1 MAEEIKRV
9 ISIDTK
15 SSNKSI
21 NSLKKEVD
29 ELSASL
35 NELEIGTK
43 EYNDTLALLGKKQ
56 SELTTINDKI
66 AQSSR
71 TTAQR
76 FESIAKI
83 SAGLASGYGAVTSA
97 ITLFGNESEDLTKVM
112 VKLQSTI
119 ALVQGV
125 GGLKDL
131 LEELPVL
138 GDWFKKLV
146 GFINPFNTSLD
157 TAAKNLN
164 NIDIGKLKTLENITA
179 NGANININQTTN
191 SNTTTTSSGF
201 ISPDNPE
208 YSQNV
213 DKSTS
218 STAAFAK
225 EQDNL
230 RGKLKT
236 LNVAYSLENK
246 QLSDLNLLRAKSL
259 GTINGLKQAE
269 EELEKQLKA
278 GEISN
283 TKYQLEIG
291 RLTNARIKE
300 EANLSRYNETIQA
313 STDNLSRIKTN
324 IDRTTTS
331 IRSMGTA
338 TTALQKAGKGLKTI
352 LSTTGWIALA
362 TAIGV
367 LIGKV
372 ISYVSSLKSA
382 EKQAKEFRKAI
393 TETTNQIASKSIGVF
408 KELQIAYEKVGDSA
422 DAKQE
427 FLNKYADKIKET
439 GLNINTVAQAEDAFI
454 NNTGNYV
461 AALTARA
468 KAQAIEEQAIKIYEE
483 YLNKRSEIENKI
495 EDTNF
500 GEASAWQAFKATA
513 MFWKDYQG
521 QIYEYTKQ
529 NKENTYNELS
539 DLNREIEERLRKM
552 FEDVAELNKKYGGFF
567 DIEVIKNNTTQAKE
581 EINEFDV
588 WLQNRLNAKDPVDE
602 LEDEYIRLL
611 ALAIKNNRSIEEVEA
626 WHQEELKKIRDKA
639 REDEENARKSAADK
653 AWNDFQAELKRIRDL
668 SSTSNLREPVEQ
680 TFQTTY
686 TQGASKAFGL
696 AGDYNGTGYKFTYQ
710 SRDDLNNQYKAQ
722 TEYNNELLR
731 LTRERILQENELLNE
746 QLSNEQLSADRRLE
760 IERILD
766 ENKRALSDAEIKN
779 EQANTQAY
787 QHLQQARQQALQG
800 TLSVASSVAGS
811 MATIWG
817 EESKVG
823 KGFATAQ
830 ALIDTYSA
838 ANSAYSA
845 MAGIP
850 IVGPALG
857 AAAAAAAIA
866 AGIANVKKIWE
877 VDETSGASAS
887 GASAS
892 VSAPANLNT
901 APVEY
906 TRNLLGDKET
916 DQLNNPIKC
925 YMLES
930 EAREVMN
937 KVQMVENNASF

>member
-1 MAEEIKRV
+1 MVEEIKRV

-97 ITLFGNESEDLTKVM
+97 ITLFGNESEDLNKVM
-112 VKLQSTI
+112 IKLQSTI
-119 ALVQGV
+119 GLVQGV

-164 NIDIGKLKTLENITA
+164 NIDAAKLNNIGTSVGNVGTELGNISKVVKDLEGTNINFKGGMIQGVMGTPAEISATNKSVSNTIPIIGKLGETA
-179 NGANININQTTN
+179 KKSFEEVKPTVTTVAE
-191 SNTTTTSSGF
+191 F
-201 ISPDNPE
+201 LKE
-208 YSQNV
+208 
-213 DKSTS
+213 
-218 STAAFAK
+218 AAK
-225 EQDNL
+225 E
-230 RGKLKT
+230 T
-236 LNVAYSLENK
+236 
-246 QLSDLNLLRAKSL
+246 
-259 GTINGLKQAE
+259 GTPAE
-269 EELEKQLKA
+269 
-278 GEISN
+278 
-283 TKYQLEIG
+283 
-291 RLTNARIKE
+291 R
-300 EANLSRYNETIQA
+300 
-313 STDNLSRIKTN
+313 
-324 IDRTTTS
+324 
-331 IRSMGTA
+331 M
-338 TTALQKAGKGLKTI
+338 QKAAKRLGVDLAELKENVEKGIPTLRKGAEAQKAMAEASEQAASGVSKVKTALKTI
-352 LSTTGWIALA
+352 GNVTVWIALA

-367 LIGKV
+367 AINKIIEY
-372 ISYVSSLKSA
+372 ISSIKSA
-382 EKQAKEFRKAI
+382 EKEAAEFRKSI
-393 TETTNQIASKSIGVF
+393 TDTTNQIASKSIAIF
-408 KELQIAYEKVGDSA
+408 RELQIAYERVGDSA
-422 DAKQE
+422 DAKRKFIEQ
-427 FLNKYADKIKET
+427 YSDKIKET
-439 GLNINTVAQAEDAFI
+439 GLNITDVKTAEDAFV

-461 AALTARA
+461 EALTARA
-468 KAQAIEEQAIKIYEE
+468 KAQAIEQAAIKLYEE
-483 YLNKRSEIENKI
+483 YLNKRTELENQI
-495 EDTNF
+495 SDTSF

-552 FEDVAELNKKYGGFF
+552 FEDVADTNKKYGGFF

-588 WLQNRLNAKDPVDE
+588 WLQNRLNAKNPVDE

-611 ALAIKNNRSIEEVEA
+611 ALAIKNNRSLEEVEA

-653 AWNDFQAELKRIRDL
+653 AWNDLQSELKRIRDL

-710 SRDDLNNQYKAQ
+710 SRDDLKNQYKAQ

-766 ENKRALSDAEIKN
+766 ENKRALSDAGIKN

-857 AAAAAAAIA
+857 AAAAAAAIV

-901 APVEY
+901 SPVEY

-925 YMLES
+925 YVVES
-930 EAREVMN
+930 DITNAQT
-937 KVQMVENNASF
+937 KVAVTESNASF

>member
-1 MAEEIKRV
+1 MQKAAKKLNIDLSKLAYPLKTEVIPTLKEGAEAQRKMAE
-9 ISIDTK
+9 
-15 SSNKSI
+15 
-21 NSLKKEVD
+21 
-29 ELSASL
+29 A
-35 NELEIGTK
+35 
-43 EYNDTLALLGKKQ
+43 
-56 SELTTINDKI
+56 
-66 AQSSR
+66 
-71 TTAQR
+71 
-76 FESIAKI
+76 
-83 SAGLASGYGAVTSA
+83 
-97 ITLFGNESEDLTKVM
+97 
-112 VKLQSTI
+112 
-119 ALVQGV
+119 
-125 GGLKDL
+125 
-131 LEELPVL
+131 
-138 GDWFKKLV
+138 
-146 GFINPFNTSLD
+146 
-157 TAAKNLN
+157 
-164 NIDIGKLKTLENITA
+164 
-179 NGANININQTTN
+179 
-191 SNTTTTSSGF
+191 
-201 ISPDNPE
+201 
-208 YSQNV
+208 
-213 DKSTS
+213 
-218 STAAFAK
+218 
-225 EQDNL
+225 
-230 RGKLKT
+230 
-236 LNVAYSLENK
+236 
-246 QLSDLNLLRAKSL
+246 
-259 GTINGLKQAE
+259 
-269 EELEKQLKA
+269 
-278 GEISN
+278 
-283 TKYQLEIG
+283 
-291 RLTNARIKE
+291 TNA
-300 EANLSRYNETIQA
+300 A
-313 STDNLSRIKTN
+313 SV
-324 IDRTTTS
+324 
-331 IRSMGTA
+331 A
-338 TTALQKAGKGLKTI
+338 TTRFGKAMKTVGMI
-352 LSTTGWIALA
+352 SLWTAIA
-362 TAIGV
+362 TAIGIAISK
-367 LIGKV
+367 LIE
-372 ISYVSSLKSA
+372 YVSSIKST
-382 EKQAKEFRKAI
+382 KKEQEELRKSIEAS
-393 TETTNQIASKSIGVF
+393 TNQIASKSIGVF
-408 KELQIAYEKVGDSA
+408 KELQIAYERVGDSA

-483 YLNKRSEIENKI
+483 YLNKRSELENKI

-500 GEASAWQAFKATA
+500 GEASAWQAFKATT

-567 DIEVIKNNTTQAKE
+567 DIEVVKNNTTQAKE

-611 ALAIKNNRSIEEVEA
+611 ALAIKNNRSLEEVEA

-653 AWNDFQAELKRIRDL
+653 AWNDLQSELKRIRDL

-710 SRDDLNNQYKAQ
+710 SREDLENQYNAQ
-722 TEYNNELLR
+722 IEYNNNLLS
-731 LTRERILQENELLNE
+731 LTQGRIEQENALLNQQLMNE
-746 QLSNEQLSADRRLE
+746 QLTAEQKEE
-760 IERILD
+760 IQRTLT
-766 ENKRALSDAEIKN
+766 ENNMALSDAQLAN

-787 QHLQQARQQALQG
+787 QNLQKARQQALQG

-811 MATIWG
+811 MASIWG

-857 AAAAAAAIA
+857 AAAAAAAII

-887 GASAS
+887 GASAA
-892 VSAPANLNT
+892 VAAPAALNT

-916 DQLNNPIKC
+916 DLLNEPVKC
-925 YMLES
+925 YVVES
-930 EAREVMN
+930 DITNAQT
-937 KVQMVENNASF
+937 KVAVTESNASF